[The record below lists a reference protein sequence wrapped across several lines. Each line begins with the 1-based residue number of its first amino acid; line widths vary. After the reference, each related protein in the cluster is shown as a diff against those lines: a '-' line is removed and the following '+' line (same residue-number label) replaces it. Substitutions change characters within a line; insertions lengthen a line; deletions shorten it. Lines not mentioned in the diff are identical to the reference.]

1 MGRGDFLRIFDIK
14 DPIKENLL
22 RNNAISKV
30 LTSSVNILEKLYG
43 FEVTLNRNNEWV
55 IQNVY
60 QQYLL

>member
-1 MGRGDFLRIFDIK
+1 MGRVVFLRIFDIK